1 MYTYIN
7 SWSIW
12 SSSHLG
18 DEVADVGQDPTG
30 SKVHLPVG
38 WLDELLVQ
46 TQVLHRTLPCHTQLI
61 QVADTN
67 THTQSVQYRRR
78 TSIASGITSAQQE
91 SLEHKD

>member
-67 THTQSVQYRRR
+67 THTHSQYS
-78 TSIASGITSAQQE
+78 TQGGQASLAE
-91 SLEHKD
+91 